1 MRCFPLVKGFLSM
14 LDGYLQGVQHFA
26 VPRGAAARPRAG
38 SGHPRWLPSPAI
50 FPRQTLLAGGGKWAQ
65 CYPYSF
71 GGCRK
76 SPSVGAY
83 ATFATPSYLEGGG
96 NFTSALTKVWRIR
109 GTAWKHQLA
118 AALDA
123 GCPVTTHP
131 KYRHGAGREKRCRT
145 PKRPVG

>member
-1 MRCFPLVKGFLSM
+1 MATSKAYSTLLCQGGLQLVHVPAQVIPDGFHHLQFF
-14 LDGYLQGVQHFA
+14 LDRHCLQGE
-26 VPRGAAARPRAG
+26 GN
-38 SGHPRWLPSPAI
+38 GHSVIPI
-50 FPRQTLLAGGGKWAQ
+50 LLEGVTKAHPW
-65 CYPYSF
+65 
-71 GGCRK
+71 
-76 SPSVGAY
+76 GAY